1 MTNSTHLNI
10 GNNNNHVAFLF
21 NCPGQEEEKN
31 RKPVAGK
38 TGENLDIL
46 LRYLESKDK
55 NNFQFTDRYSY
66 RITNSWDKVEYKKK
80 TNRTEAKIS
89 EIKQEKN
96 LMRIKDELKN
106 IETLVLFGN
115 KAQKIIK
122 FLDFD
127 GIVIKSKHLSMQG
140 LASIDKDIHGDKLK
154 KRAECNTQKRI
165 EVIALSILKH
175 IPKHRSE

>member
-1 MTNSTHLNI
+1 MENSTHLNI

-21 NCPGQEEEKN
+21 SCPGHEEEKI

-46 LRYLESKDK
+46 LNYLESKDK
-55 NNFQFTDRYSY
+55 NNFQFRDRYSY
-66 RITNSWDKVEYKKK
+66 RITNSWNKVVYKKE

-96 LMRIKDELKN
+96 LKRIKTELKDMK
-106 IETLVLFGN
+106 ILVLFGN

-122 FLDFD
+122 FLNFE
-127 GIVIKSKHLSMQG
+127 GIVIESKHLSMQA
-140 LASIDKDIHGDKLK
+140 LAGIDKDIHGNKLK
-154 KRAECNTQKRI
+154 IKAEGNTQKRI
-165 EVIALSILKH
+165 EVIASSILKQ
-175 IPKHRSE
+175 IKLRSQ